1 VAGKTHRSTGD
12 EFARRRASNLAE
24 MPSARPTTV
33 AIAVAGPIAR
43 ADIPA
48 LCGRVAALLEATGAD
63 VALCDVAALPAD
75 AAAVDAVARIAL
87 DARRMGRRVIL
98 RDAADDL
105 LDLLAF
111 VGVAGALGIEP
122 WRQAEER
129 KERLGVEEER
139 ELGDPPV

>member
-1 VAGKTHRSTGD
+1 
-12 EFARRRASNLAE
+12 

-33 AIAVAGPIAR
+33 AFAVAGPIAR

-48 LCGRVAALLEATGAD
+48 LCRRVAMLLETSGAD
-63 VALCDVAALPAD
+63 IALCDVTELPAD
-75 AAAVDAVARIAL
+75 AAAVDAVARIQLA
-87 DARRMGRRVIL
+87 ARRMGRRLVL
-98 RDAADDL
+98 REAADDL

-129 KERLGVEEER
+129 EERGGVEEER
-139 ELGDPPV
+139 ELGDPPA

>member
-1 VAGKTHRSTGD
+1 
-12 EFARRRASNLAE
+12 

-33 AIAVAGPIAR
+33 AFAVAGPIAR

-48 LCGRVAALLEATGAD
+48 LCRRVAMLLETSGAD
-63 VALCDVAALPAD
+63 IALCDVTELPAN
-75 AAAVDAVARIAL
+75 AAAVDAVARIQLA
-87 DARRMGRRVIL
+87 ARRMGRRLVL
-98 RDAADDL
+98 REAADDL

-129 KERLGVEEER
+129 EERGGVEEER
-139 ELGDPPV
+139 ELGDPPA

>member
-1 VAGKTHRSTGD
+1 
-12 EFARRRASNLAE
+12 

-33 AIAVAGPIAR
+33 AFAVAGPIAR

-48 LCGRVAALLEATGAD
+48 LCGRVAMLLETSGAD
-63 VALCDVAALPAD
+63 IALCDVTELPAN
-75 AAAVDAVARIAL
+75 AAAVDAVARIQLA
-87 DARRMGRRVIL
+87 ARRMGRRLVL
-98 RDAADDL
+98 REAADDL

-129 KERLGVEEER
+129 EERGGVEEER
-139 ELGDPPV
+139 ELGDPPA